1 MQYYTYWLVK
11 NLFWTNLHGE
21 MYKMF
26 TVKIVVSQIQTFC
39 QRQKPFT
46 GLKAYFIFC
55 CQLRKRQYL
64 PLVASVN

>member
-26 TVKIVVSQIQTFC
+26 TVKKIVVSQIQTFC
-39 QRQKPFT
+39 QGHKTFT
-46 GLKAYFIFC
+46 GLKAYFIFG
-55 CQLRKRQYL
+55 R
-64 PLVASVN
+64 